1 MSRRI
6 HSWLFIAAIGSRTSR
21 VEPPMEIVRRL
32 RCIRFDMTR
41 RCLSQR
47 VTPRQS
53 SIHLEKSLWRLANI
67 TRTVRKY
74 LGAGENYTALL
85 ESHPTRGTIGPQ
97 LCLHTSSM
105 SQTDYYLC
113 SKHSEGRRILEVS
126 LNDIRTVENYF
137 SHLRRSVRCPA
148 STSINTKDLHL
159 DPRRCTLSARVNG
172 LSRDL
177 RLHSRRRLSATHV
190 S

>member
-6 HSWLFIAAIGSRTSR
+6 HSWLFIAAIGSRTAR
-21 VEPPMEIVRRL
+21 VEPPMEIVRL

-85 ESHPTRGTIGPQ
+85 ESHPTRGTIGPR
-97 LCLHTSSM
+97 LCLHTSLM
-105 SQTDYYLC
+105 SQTNYYLC

-137 SHLRRSVRCPA
+137 SHLRRSVRCP
-148 STSINTKDLHL
+148 
-159 DPRRCTLSARVNG
+159 
-172 LSRDL
+172 
-177 RLHSRRRLSATHV
+177 
-190 S
+190 

>member
-6 HSWLFIAAIGSRTSR
+6 QSWLLIAAIGSRTAR
-21 VEPPMEIVRRL
+21 VEPATEVVRRL

-41 RCLSQR
+41 RCLSRR
-47 VTPRQS
+47 VTPRHS
-53 SIHLEKSLWRLANI
+53 SIQLDKGLWRLANI

-74 LGAGENYTALL
+74 LGAGKNYTALL
-85 ESHPTRGTIGPQ
+85 ESHPTRGTIRPP
-97 LCLHTSSM
+97 LCLHLSSM
-105 SQTDYYLC
+105 SQTDHCLC

-148 STSINTKDLHL
+148 ATSINTKDLHL
-159 DPRRCTLSARVNG
+159 DPRRCTLSARIDG
-172 LSRDL
+172 LSRNL
-177 RLHSRRRLSATHV
+177 RLHSRRRLSTTHV